1 MAVDIKV
8 TNTHAVC
15 FPSKLVAGNGG
26 QHIYNLYLT
35 ADRDNGVIR
44 SLGAW
49 KEFEVYT
56 EGNAPTSFAGVIRAK
71 SARGYWYVEITEPAD
86 AVLVLEVEDTP
97 GTNYDKRFTDSKAF
111 YNASGST
118 VRAYGLIKHDIFEIS
133 EEGFSGTP
141 AAGST
146 VTANATTGKLVVGS

>member
-1 MAVDIKV
+1 MAVDITV
-8 TNTHAVC
+8 TNTHAYC

-44 SLGAW
+44 SLGDW
-49 KEFEVYT
+49 KEFEVYE
-56 EGNAPTSFAGVIRAK
+56 EGDAPSTFAGVIREQA
-71 SARGYWYVEITEPAD
+71 ADGNWYVEVTEPAD
-86 AVLVLEVEDTP
+86 AVLICNVEDTP
-97 GTNYDKRFTDSKAF
+97 GTNYDSRYKDEKVF
-111 YNASGST
+111 YNASGAT
-118 VRAYGLIKHDIFEIS
+118 VRAYGLVAHDIFELS

-146 VTANATTGKLVVGS
+146 VTADSTTGQLVVS

>member
-1 MAVDIKV
+1 MAVDITV
-8 TNTHAVC
+8 TNTHAYC

-56 EGNAPTSFAGVIRAK
+56 EGNAPASFAGVIREQA
-71 SARGYWYVEITEPAD
+71 ADGNWYVEVTAPAD
-86 AVLVLEVEDTP
+86 AVLVCEVEDTP
-97 GTNYDKRFTDSKAF
+97 GTNYDKRFTDPKAF

-118 VRAYGLIKHDIFEIS
+118 VRAYGLIAHDIFEIS
-133 EEGFSGTP
+133 EEGFSGIP
-141 AAGST
+141 SKGKT